1 MDKIQKALSKLTSRE
16 KNTVKLILE
25 KIQNRNFSG
34 LDVKKLKGR
43 DNIFRVRKGSLRI
56 IYRLDKKDIFILTI
70 ERRSE
75 NTYKF

>member
-1 MDKIQKALSKLTSRE
+1 MDKIQKALNKLTSRE

-25 KIQNRNFSG
+25 KVQNQNFSG

-56 IYRLDKKDIFILTI
+56 IYRLDKKDIFVLTV
-70 ERRSE
+70 ERHSE
-75 NTYKF
+75 TTYKF

>member
-1 MDKIQKALSKLTSRE
+1 MDKIQKALNKLTLRE
-16 KNTVKLILE
+16 KNTAKLILE
-25 KIQNRNFSG
+25 KIQKQNFSG

-75 NTYKF
+75 TTYKF